1 MSQNYSVL
9 SNESEKT
16 AFCIV
21 KQTIDEYMTTG
32 KQFEPNLEQ
41 LPPEF
46 KKNRGVFI
54 TLYLKNAKGEENLRG
69 CVGLPRPVFPLGIAI
84 AKATFSS
91 LCSDPRF
98 LPVSAEEV
106 PDLTIELEVLSEME
120 KIEYQS
126 VEELI
131 DQIEVGKD
139 GLMVESPPYSGLLL
153 PVVPLKYNWDAE
165 QFVYALCQKANMPF
179 HLLSDEQTIV
189 YKFQAQVFKREIT
202 ELEEI
207 CES

>member
-1 MSQNYSVL
+1 ML
-9 SNESEKT
+9 SNDNEKT

-21 KQTIDEYMTTG
+21 KRTIDEYVASG
-32 KQFEPNLEQ
+32 EQYEPKLDE
-41 LPPEF
+41 LPEEF
-46 KKNRGVFI
+46 KLKRGVFI

-69 CVGLPRPVFPLGIAI
+69 CVGLPRPVFPLGISI
-84 AKATFSS
+84 AKAAYSS

-98 LPVSAEEV
+98 LPVSKDEI
-106 PDLTIELEVLSEME
+106 PDLVIELEILSEME
-120 KIEYQS
+120 KIEYSS

-131 DQIEVGKD
+131 DLIEVGSD

-179 HLLSDEQTIV
+179 HLLMEDQTAV
-189 YKFQAQVFKREIT
+189 YKFQAQVFKRDIV
-202 ELEEI
+202 ELENLCLE
-207 CES
+207 